1 MVMESPMSFRKLFV
15 CSEPQRGWTAWVRAF
30 MLIALIALIS
40 AQLSARASAAE
51 PPRWV
56 VRDADSELVLFPTVH
71 ALPAELQWT
80 SDAMLEQFSS
90 AEEVWFEI
98 DPAALQGPEMQRI
111 VMERGMDPARPLS
124 ELLEPEVHARFVEAA
139 ESIGL
144 PAAQLDPMRPW
155 LASLTL
161 SSMALMQSGF
171 DTNAGVET
179 RLQQRLGDQ
188 TVRSLESV
196 EQQIGFLADLDES
209 VQVELLAS
217 TLDELDGF
225 SAELRAIA
233 EDWAVG
239 DVSGMESLLVEE
251 MKREY
256 PAIYDVL
263 FTRRNANWV
272 EIIEQELNGAGTD
285 FIAVGAGHLVG
296 EDSVVAM
303 LRANGWAVER
313 IGGGE

>member
-1 MVMESPMSFRKLFV
+1 MSFRELPT
-15 CSEPQRGWTAWVRAF
+15 CRQGRRSSIAGIPALL
-30 MLIALIALIS
+30 LIVLITF
-40 AQLSARASAAE
+40 QLAAPVNAAE

-71 ALPAELQWT
+71 ALPAELEWV
-80 SDAMLEQFSS
+80 SDAMLAQFEG

-98 DPAALQGPEMQRI
+98 DPAALQGEAMQKI
-111 VMERGMDPARPLS
+111 VMERGMNPQQPLS
-124 ELLEPEVHARFVEAA
+124 ELLAPEVHARFVEAA
-139 ESIGL
+139 EAIGL

-171 DTNAGVET
+171 DSNAGVET
-179 RLQQRLGDQ
+179 QLQQRLSGQ
-188 TVRSLESV
+188 RVRSLESV

-209 VQVELLAS
+209 VQIEMLAS

-225 SAELRAIA
+225 TDELRAVA

-239 DVSGMESLLVEE
+239 DVSGMESLLVDQ

-256 PAIYDVL
+256 PAIYEVL

-272 EIIEQELNGAGTD
+272 ETIEEELAGSGTD
-285 FIAVGAGHLVG
+285 FMAVGAGHLVG

-303 LRANGWAVER
+303 LRANGWTVER
-313 IGGGE
+313 IGSGE

>member
-1 MVMESPMSFRKLFV
+1 MPLHRVFV
-15 CSEPQRGWTAWVRAF
+15 CSDSQRGWTASLPALLLIV
-30 MLIALIALIS
+30 LIAF
-40 AQLSARASAAE
+40 QLAERASAAE

-56 VRDADSELVLFPTVH
+56 ARDADSELVLFPTLH
-71 ALPAELQWT
+71 ALPAELEWV
-80 SDAMLEQFSS
+80 SDAMLAQFEG

-98 DPAALQGPEMQRI
+98 DPAALQGPAMQQI
-111 VMERGMDPARPLS
+111 VMERGMDPERPLS
-124 ELLEPEVHARFVEAA
+124 ELLSPEVHARFVEAA

-161 SSMALMQSGF
+161 SSVALMQSGF
-171 DTNAGVET
+171 DSNAGVET
-179 RLQQRLGDQ
+179 QLQQRLGDQ
-188 TVRSLESV
+188 KVRSLESV

-225 SAELRAIA
+225 TAELRAVA
-233 EDWAVG
+233 EDWAIG
-239 DVSGMESLLVEE
+239 DVSGMESLLVDE
-251 MKREY
+251 MKRDY
-256 PAIYDVL
+256 PAIYDAL

-272 EIIEQELNGAGTD
+272 ETIEQELAGSGTD

-303 LRANGWAVER
+303 LEARGWTVER
-313 IGGGE
+313 TGGVAPQ